1 MALAYAI
8 LVALETQGCSGY
20 DLAKQFDRSVG
31 FFWKATFQQIYR
43 ELTKLETQG
52 WIQAEVITQSQRPDK
67 KLYGITEL
75 GRSQLTEWLAQPC
88 DPPVVREE
96 LLVKLFAGH
105 LGASPILVAELQR
118 HYQLHRATLET
129 YRAIEQ
135 QFFGNPRALC
145 RRAQFQYLTLR
156 KGIRYETDYLAW
168 CEEAIAWIETMP
180 PDEVPVA

>member
-8 LVALETQGCSGY
+8 LVALEAEGCSGY

-52 WIQAEVITQSQRPDK
+52 WIQAEVIAQSQRPDK
-67 KLYGITEL
+67 KLYDITEL
-75 GRSQLTEWLAQPC
+75 GRSHLTAWLDQSC

-105 LGASPILVAELQR
+105 LGTLSVLVAELQR
-118 HYQLHRATLET
+118 HYHLHQATLET

-135 QFFGNPRALC
+135 QFFRNPRALC

-168 CEEAIAWIETMP
+168 CEEAIAWIETLP
-180 PDEVPVA
+180 TDEVPVA